1 MKKKTA
7 KGVEYTAMRYV
18 STRSVETERGKEYYY
33 SYTPCKRGKNR
44 THGFQGSSKWGRPTN
59 QVFILFY
66 K

>member
-33 SYTPCKRGKNR
+33 SYTPCKRGEKPDAWI
-44 THGFQGSSKWGRPTN
+44 TGDFQMGQTYEPN
-59 QVFILFY
+59 FY
-66 K
+66 NFL